1 MDTGLLGLM
10 LYCAGIVGGVVVA
23 SWVVEIWD
31 KFYNPNNW
39 RNRITARDI
48 EDLKRMFEEEGAFVG
63 FNEHGEKFL
72 VGYKKD

>member
-23 SWVVEIWD
+23 SWIIEIWD

-48 EDLKRMFEEEGAFVG
+48 EDLKRIFETDNDPDMVLCD
-63 FNEHGEKFL
+63 KFIT
-72 VGYKKD
+72 K